1 MDLNTDMALNTLKME
16 MSIKES
22 IRMEDFKGEE
32 DILGVMEQ
40 CMRDT
45 FKMEWEMERVGGPQG
60 LKMEISMKGNIV
72 MIWSMDM
79 EYIDG
84 LTDQSMKEISWKIK
98 NMEMVYWLIKMGKY
112 H

>member
-45 FKMEWEMERVGGPQG
+45 FKME
-60 LKMEISMKGNIV
+60 
-72 MIWSMDM
+72 
-79 EYIDG
+79 
-84 LTDQSMKEISWKIK
+84 
-98 NMEMVYWLIKMGKY
+98 
-112 H
+112 